1 MSETIYISRKCE
13 YCHELLILLHQNRD
27 TLKFP
32 VVDVHKSPYPKA
44 VTSVPCMVIDDKVL
58 PGEELFKF
66 INYLIS
72 QNTQGQ
78 NTQGQEVKKENDLMP
93 RDNPKDFNEPIMNNA
108 GQRPNNGDRPLAN
121 AGQGPMANA
130 GPMHNGNPL
139 SLNQSS
145 QQKNLNVP
153 GNMQN
158 DTVKQNEP
166 KLDIDE
172 DEMFPGFC
180 VGGVCELGFSSLEDE
195 KDITMDNTFEILEGG
210 EIKDITPQM
219 DEGNTKSEKAKQV
232 DDDYSR
238 MMQQRGNDMMKS
250 N

>member
-1 MSETIYISRKCE
+1 
-13 YCHELLILLHQNRD
+13 
-27 TLKFP
+27 
-32 VVDVHKSPYPKA
+32 
-44 VTSVPCMVIDDKVL
+44 MVIDDKVL

-72 QNTQGQ
+72 RNTQGQNTQGQNTQGQ

-93 RDNPKDFNEPIMNNA
+93 RDNPKDFNEPIMNNAGQRPNNA

-195 KDITMDNTFEILEGG
+195 KDITMDNTFEILNSSG
-210 EIKDITPQM
+210 DIEPQM
-219 DEGNTKSEKAKQV
+219 NEGSTKSEKAKLM

-238 MMQQRGNDMMKS
+238 MMKERGNDLSMKIS
-250 N
+250 

>member
-27 TLKFP
+27 IIKFP

-44 VTSVPCMVIDDKVL
+44 VTSVPCMVIDGKVL

-66 INYLIS
+66 INYLIH

-78 NTQGQEVKKENDLMP
+78 NSKPKEINQENDLMP
-93 RDNPKDFNEPIMNNA
+93 RDNPKDFNEPIMNN
-108 GQRPNNGDRPLAN
+108 GQRPNNDQRSIAN

-145 QQKNLNVP
+145 VQKNLNVP

-166 KLDIDE
+166 KLDIDD

-195 KDITMDNTFEILEGG
+195 KDITMDNTFEILDSSR
-210 EIKDITPQM
+210 DIEPQM
-219 DEGNTKSEKAKQV
+219 DEGNTKSEKTKQM

-238 MMQQRGNDMMKS
+238 MMKERGNDLSMKV

>member
-13 YCHELLILLHQNRD
+13 YCHELLILLHKNRD
-27 TLKFP
+27 ILKFP

-72 QNTQGQ
+72 QNSKPK
-78 NTQGQEVKKENDLMP
+78 EVKRENDLMP
-93 RDNPKDFNEPIMNNA
+93 RDNPKDFNEPIMQNGQRPNNA
-108 GQRPNNGDRPLAN
+108 GQRPISN

-130 GPMHNGNPL
+130 GPMHNGNPMQV
-139 SLNQSS
+139 NQPS
-145 QQKNLNVP
+145 QQRNLNVP
-153 GNMQN
+153 GNMQ
-158 DTVKQNEP
+158 DDMKPQGQSEP
-166 KLDIDE
+166 NTDD

-195 KDITMDNTFEILEGG
+195 KDITMDNTYEILEEG

-238 MMQQRGNDMMKS
+238 MMQERGNDMMKAS
-250 N
+250 

>member
-13 YCHELLILLHQNRD
+13 YCHELLILLHKNRNI
-27 TLKFP
+27 LKFQ
-32 VVDVHKSPYPKA
+32 VVDVHKSPYPKT
-44 VTSVPCMVIDDKVL
+44 VTSVPCMVIDGKVL

-72 QNTQGQ
+72 QS
-78 NTQGQEVKKENDLMP
+78 QEVKKENDLMP
-93 RDNPKDFNEPIMNNA
+93 KDNPKDFNEPIMNG
-108 GQRPNNGDRPLAN
+108 GQRPMANARPGAN

-145 QQKNLNVP
+145 QQKNLNIP

-158 DTVKQNEP
+158 DVKPQDQSLPDANT
-166 KLDIDE
+166 DD
-172 DEMFPGFC
+172 DEMLPGFC
-180 VGGVCELGFSSLEDE
+180 VGGVCELGFSSLENE
-195 KDITMDNTFEILEGG
+195 KDISMDNIFELLENT
-210 EIKDITPQM
+210 EDITPQM
-219 DEGNTKSEKAKQV
+219 DEGSTKSEKGKQM

-238 MMQQRGNDMMKS
+238 MMKERGNDLGMKV

>member
-44 VTSVPCMVIDDKVL
+44 VTSVPCMVIDGKVL

-72 QNTQGQ
+72 QNGQGQ
-78 NTQGQEVKKENDLMP
+78 SSQEVNKGNDLMP
-93 RDNPKDFNEPIMNNA
+93 RDNPKDFNEPMNN
-108 GQRPNNGDRPLAN
+108 GQRPNSQGPIAN

-145 QQKNLNVP
+145 VQKNLNVP
-153 GNMQN
+153 GNMKDDMKPQSQSSPDIN
-158 DTVKQNEP
+158 
-166 KLDIDE
+166 IDE
-172 DEMFPGFC
+172 DAMFPGFC

-195 KDITMDNTFEILEGG
+195 KDITMDNTFEILDSSG
-210 EIKDITPQM
+210 DIEPQM
-219 DEGNTKSEKAKQV
+219 DEGNTKSDKAKLM

-238 MMQQRGNDMMKS
+238 MMKERGNDLSMKV

>member
-1 MSETIYISRKCE
+1 MSETIYISRRCE
-13 YCHELLILLHQNRD
+13 HCHELLILLHQNRD
-27 TLKFP
+27 LLKFP
-32 VVDVHKSPYPKA
+32 VVDVHKSPYPKI
-44 VTSVPCMVIDDKVL
+44 VTSVPCMVIGEKVL

-72 QNTQGQ
+72 QN
-78 NTQGQEVKKENDLMP
+78 NEEVVKDNELMP
-93 RDNPKDFNEPIMNNA
+93 NENPKQFNKPMQNA
-108 GQRPNNGDRPLAN
+108 GQQMQNAGQQMQN

-130 GPMHNGNPL
+130 GPMHNGNPMQV
-139 SLNQSS
+139 NQSS

-158 DTVKQNEP
+158 DMVKQNDSP
-166 KLDIDE
+166 SSNDDE
-172 DEMFPGFC
+172 LLPGFC
-180 VGGVCELGFSSLEDE
+180 VGGVCELGFSSLENE
-195 KDITMDNTFEILEGG
+195 NDITMDNTFEILEGG

-238 MMQQRGNDMMKS
+238 MMQERGNDMMKAS
-250 N
+250 

>member
-72 QNTQGQ
+72 QNSKPK
-78 NTQGQEVKKENDLMP
+78 EVKRENDLMP
-93 RDNPKDFNEPIMNNA
+93 RDNPKDFNEPIMQN
-108 GQRPNNGDRPLAN
+108 GQRPNNTGQIPISN

-153 GNMQN
+153 GNMK
-158 DTVKQNEP
+158 DDMVKQNEP
-166 KLDIDE
+166 NPNIDE

-195 KDITMDNTFEILEGG
+195 KDITMDNTFEILDSSG
-210 EIKDITPQM
+210 DIEPQM
-219 DEGNTKSEKAKQV
+219 DEGNTKSEKAKLM

-238 MMQQRGNDMMKS
+238 MMKERGNDLSMKV